1 MSAPMRNV
9 DKKRLS
15 EASTR
20 VDAMFKKITLN
31 NITTP
36 NKVMIFGEIIIII
49 ARCKKQQ
56 GQAKELSDMEAKTRK
71 SN

>member
-1 MSAPMRNV
+1 MRNV

-36 NKVMIFGEIIIII
+36 NKVMNFGEIIIII
-49 ARCKKQQ
+49 ARCKK
-56 GQAKELSDMEAKTRK
+56 
-71 SN
+71 